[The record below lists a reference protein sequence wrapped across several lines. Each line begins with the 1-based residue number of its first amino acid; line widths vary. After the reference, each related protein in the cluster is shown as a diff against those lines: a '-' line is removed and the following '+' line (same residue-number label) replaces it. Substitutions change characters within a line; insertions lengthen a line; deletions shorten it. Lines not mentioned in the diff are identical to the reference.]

1 MAYESSASRGKI
13 LSLSESRAAEVV
25 INRWLPYWAVLQADF
40 TQVLRGWVWRTW
52 VGVCLAATACWLVY
66 RLGAHKEAGLV
77 QEASVY
83 LTQLVR
89 WMLLGSVGLVVIL
102 AAGSISSERGT
113 LADSILSRG
122 ISRRQ
127 YYLGKLHA
135 RIGAVMAGFF
145 LVGLAATVLG
155 QFFLHEDLDIKGC
168 FVAMAEG
175 GALLAS
181 LVSFGVMVS
190 AILNNTLVG
199 IMTLWLMVYGGGAVL
214 SMIPNVVP
222 QLSLVWNR
230 LPYVIKGHY
239 SLTALGEVSVFCL
252 VICLITSAIGIVYFS
267 RRDV

>member
-1 MAYESSASRGKI
+1 MAYESASRGKI
-13 LSLSESRAAEVV
+13 LQLRESRAAEVV

-40 TQVLRGWVWRTW
+40 HQVIRGWVWRTW
-52 VGVCLAATACWLVY
+52 VVVCLLSTACWLVY
-66 RLGAHKEAGLV
+66 RLGVHKETGLV

-135 RIGAVMAGFF
+135 RTGAVLAGFF
-145 LVGLAATVLG
+145 LVGLIATALG
-155 QFFLHEDLDIKGC
+155 QFFLREDLDIKGC

-181 LVSFGVMVS
+181 LVSVGVMIS

-199 IMTLWLMVYGGGAVL
+199 IMAMWLLVYGGGAIV
-214 SMIPNVVP
+214 SMIPNILP
-222 QLSLVWNR
+222 QVHLVWNR
-230 LPYVIKGHY
+230 LPFVIKGHY
-239 SLTALGEVSVFCL
+239 NLENLGYVICFCVVVSVLTSL
-252 VICLITSAIGIVYFS
+252 VGMLYFS